1 MCTIVPGAVVPEF
14 TLSSITKK
22 IGEPY
27 GKTERGEAGV
37 AETVGTGRGKPCGAA
52 GGGKARAAG
61 VTAHASAAVATA
73 AETIAWV
80 RFMSPS
86 AVGGFR
92 FSRGGCCGSFLAFL
106 DQLFDLLAALLT
118 DLLVECGT
126 VSVACGF
133 AALLATLFSDFLVE
147 FRPVCE
153 LRRLAA
159 LAAGHTYV

>member
-1 MCTIVPGAVVPEF
+1 LITVKVAGVPASATVVPWSTSGSRKCMCTTVPGAVVAEL

-27 GKTERGEAGV
+27 GKTERGDAGV
-37 AETVGTGRGKPCGAA
+37 AETVGTGRGKPTGAA

-73 AETIAWV
+73 AETIARV

-92 FSRGGCCGSFLAFL
+92 LSRG
-106 DQLFDLLAALLT
+106 
-118 DLLVECGT
+118 
-126 VSVACGF
+126 
-133 AALLATLFSDFLVE
+133 
-147 FRPVCE
+147 
-153 LRRLAA
+153 
-159 LAAGHTYV
+159 